1 MKTTRPML
9 GKAMPGLGQVRQRMG
24 QMMSKPGAAQ
34 KRAAPVG
41 AAVGAVK
48 RTTMPAKKRFG

>member
-9 GKAMPGLGQVRQRMG
+9 GKAMPGLGQVRQRMQERMG
-24 QMMSKPGAAQ
+24 QPGASQ

-48 RTTMPAKKRFG
+48 RTAMPVKKRFG